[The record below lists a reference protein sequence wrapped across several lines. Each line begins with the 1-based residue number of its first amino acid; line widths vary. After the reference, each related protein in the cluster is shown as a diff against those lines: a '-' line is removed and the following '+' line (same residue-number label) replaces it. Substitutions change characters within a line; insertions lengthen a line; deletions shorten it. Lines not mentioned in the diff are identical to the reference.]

1 MSVLSDKTTFPVQRT
16 ADRIEFERSFS
27 LAKRCYWLGLIRTKL
42 DSMTRSSICL
52 SIIAMNVD
60 RIVVVFLQFFEVVF
74 LILSGYISRCIR
86 YQKSAINHCCVKLPC

>member
-52 SIIAMNVD
+52 SIIAMNFD
-60 RIVVVFLQFFEVVF
+60 RIDRRFLHF
-74 LILSGYISRCIR
+74 LRSLF
-86 YQKSAINHCCVKLPC
+86 